1 MDKEE
6 SSKCP
11 FVAESIIQKC
21 PFLRNI
27 NKPTTFSLSS
37 LSFST
42 SCKLFSYPLN
52 LKVVQGGSTGP
63 IFEDGPGFDSAFK
76 LFHGKDGIVP
86 LSGHSSFIEEEK
98 PPQFNPLAGKVA
110 TISLSAFGPGGP
122 FSFGPFKKQQKKPN
136 KQESKDSSKHEAV
149 GDEWL
154 KTGNCPIAKSY
165 RAASKVMP
173 LVAKALQPPSGMK
186 FRCPAPIVAARAAL
200 SKTPL
205 VKRLRPQPLPE
216 KMLAIALMG
225 MAANVPLGVWR
236 EHTVKFSPS
245 WFLAVHAAVP
255 FIAMLRKSVLMPK
268 AAIALTIGASILGQV
283 IGSRAERYRLRAV
296 AIRVQLLKRLLLLRV
311 RDTTRFLMIQAL

>member
-52 LKVVQGGSTGP
+52 LKVLYNLFFYLNVNVKFFYLDLILIQVVQGGSTGP

-110 TISLSAFGPGGP
+110 TISLSAFGSGGP
-122 FSFGPFKKQQKKPN
+122 FSFGPFSDKHKKQRKKPN
-136 KQESKDSSKHEAV
+136 KQQVRRLCKKTCY
-149 GDEWL
+149 GD
-154 KTGNCPIAKSY
+154 
-165 RAASKVMP
+165 
-173 LVAKALQPPSGMK
+173 Q
-186 FRCPAPIVAARAAL
+186 
-200 SKTPL
+200 
-205 VKRLRPQPLPE
+205 
-216 KMLAIALMG
+216 
-225 MAANVPLGVWR
+225 
-236 EHTVKFSPS
+236 
-245 WFLAVHAAVP
+245 
-255 FIAMLRKSVLMPK
+255 
-268 AAIALTIGASILGQV
+268 
-283 IGSRAERYRLRAV
+283 
-296 AIRVQLLKRLLLLRV
+296 
-311 RDTTRFLMIQAL
+311 